1 MTAGTNGRRSG
12 GPMRSNSDVVSG
24 SPSQECSEDVFN
36 FTLSSD
42 DSGRR
47 HLSGPYSFTSSM
59 EKRRPTIL
67 PPRNGGDCGDH
78 DGGLR
83 KRKRKVVDV
92 DSLPYGVLGFKK
104 PKNFMKINSTPRKC
118 SSSRESENRV
128 FEFSENRDFSSSN
141 SKNVDSGS
149 YGLNS
154 SQDLRSSGPRKRE
167 RKRDVS
173 NFTRVCGISKK
184 KAGKENG
191 VLKKTRKKLDSK
203 LWSITENY
211 LDGVNFALDGLKKGS
226 HVKIRR
232 ASLVSLL
239 SVCRTNQHR
248 QLLRVNGMAKNII
261 DVVTRLDSHDQPS
274 NLAAA
279 TLVYLLTS
287 DGEDDCVVGSPSC
300 IRFLIKSL
308 KPLTRRMCR
317 SASLLQDSVYIKDS
331 STTAIMTKVREIL
344 RNCKEVKS
352 RDCIHLR
359 LNPKWISL
367 LIMEKAC
374 LSIEDAASTVRKTDV
389 SFKEILRE
397 FGGLEAVFEVARNC
411 HCIMEEWLETSPN
424 FALDLKDNAGLES
437 LLLLL
442 KCLKVMENA
451 TDLSQDNQCHLLRIN
466 GKTDG
471 QRAPLSLTKL
481 ILSVVKILSGV
492 FLFRSSSSSPTTQVS
507 FSGISGNSDSSDPF
521 AFRWDEFGPSKWDRL
536 SETADKV
543 GPTSAGDEEKSNLI
557 ADCLLAA
564 VKVCINLTNDNP
576 KGCQQI
582 AKCGG
587 LETFCSLIA
596 RHFPSNS
603 SPTID
608 QPSDTRL
615 TDREHDFL
623 VAILVLLVNLVEKN
637 RENRSK
643 LVAARVSLP
652 RIDDLELEDQTD
664 DVISLLCSIFLANR
678 AGGKYLCSDDE
689 DFVLRRETEADKMI
703 IEAYAALLLAFLSM
717 ESKSTRNAIAKCF
730 PGRNLGILVPV
741 LERFAVFH
749 VTLNMISPETHESVL
764 ELIESCRMTP

>member
-1 MTAGTNGRRSG
+1 MIAKTNGRRSR

-36 FTLSSD
+36 FTLSSE

-47 HLSGPYSFTSSM
+47 HLFGSYSFTSSR
-59 EKRRPTIL
+59 EKRRSTIL
-67 PPRNGGDCGDH
+67 PSRNGGDCGDH

-92 DSLPYGVLGFKK
+92 DSLPYGVLGLKK
-104 PKNFMKINSTPRKC
+104 PKNFMKINSTLRKC
-118 SSSRESENRV
+118 SSSRESDTRV
-128 FEFSENRDFSSSN
+128 FEFSENRDFSISKA
-141 SKNVDSGS
+141 KNVDSGW

-154 SQDLRSSGPRKRE
+154 SHDLRNSVPRKCDF
-167 RKRDVS
+167 KRDVS

-191 VLKKTRKKLDSK
+191 VLQKTRKKLDSK
-203 LWSITENY
+203 LRSIAENV
-211 LDGVNFALDGLKKGS
+211 DGVNFALDGLKKGS
-226 HVKIRR
+226 HVNIRR

-239 SVCRTNQHR
+239 SVCRTKQHR
-248 QLLRVNGMAKNII
+248 QLLRVNGMARNII
-261 DVVTRLDSHDQPS
+261 DVVSRLVSDDWPS

-300 IRFLIKSL
+300 ICFLIKSL
-308 KPLTRRMCR
+308 KPLTPRMRRR
-317 SASLLQDSVYIKDS
+317 ASLLQDSVYIKDS
-331 STTAIMTKVREIL
+331 SATAIMTKVREIL
-344 RNCKEVKS
+344 RNCKEMKS

-359 LNPKWISL
+359 LYPKWISL
-367 LIMEKAC
+367 LTMEKAC
-374 LSIEDAASTVRKTDV
+374 LSIEDTANTVRKTGV
-389 SFKEILRE
+389 SFKETLRE
-397 FGGLEAVFEVARNC
+397 FGGLDAVFEVARNC
-411 HCIMEEWLETSPN
+411 LCIMEEWLEKSPN
-424 FALDLKDNAGLES
+424 FALELKDNAGLES

-451 TDLSQDNQCHLLRIN
+451 TDLSQDNQCHLLGMN
-466 GKTDG
+466 GKTNG
-471 QRAPLSLTKL
+471 QRAPRSLTNL

-492 FLFRSSSSSPTTQVS
+492 SLFRSSSSSPTTRVS
-507 FSGISGNSDSSDPF
+507 FSGISGDSDSSDPF

-543 GPTSAGDEEKSNLI
+543 GPTSAGDEEKFNLI

-564 VKVCINLTNDNP
+564 VKVFINLTNDNP
-576 KGCQQI
+576 EGCQQI
-582 AKCGG
+582 ASCGG

-603 SPTID
+603 SP
-608 QPSDTRL
+608 SDTHL
-615 TDREHDFL
+615 TDREQDFL
-623 VAILVLLVNLVEKN
+623 VAILVLLVNLVEKD
-637 RENRSK
+637 RQNRSK

-664 DVISLLCSIFLANR
+664 GVISLLCSIFLANR

-689 DFVLRRETEADKMI
+689 ESVLQREKEADNMI

-717 ESKSTRNAIAKCF
+717 ESKSTRNAIANFF
-730 PGRNLGILVPV
+730 PGRNLAILVPV

-749 VTLNMISPETHESVL
+749 VTLNLISPETHEAVL
-764 ELIESCRMTP
+764 EVIESCRTTP

>member
-1 MTAGTNGRRSG
+1 MIARTNGRRSR

-24 SPSQECSEDVFN
+24 SPSQEYSEDVFN
-36 FTLSSD
+36 FTLSSE

-47 HLSGPYSFTSSM
+47 HLSGPYSFTSSK
-59 EKRRPTIL
+59 EKRRSTIL
-67 PPRNGGDCGDH
+67 PSRNGGDCGDH

-104 PKNFMKINSTPRKC
+104 KPKNFMKINSTLRKC

-128 FEFSENRDFSSSN
+128 FEFSDDRDFSISN
-141 SKNVDSGS
+141 TKNVDSGS

-154 SQDLRSSGPRKRE
+154 SQDLRSSGPRKCE

-203 LWSITENY
+203 FRSITENV
-211 LDGVNFALDGLKKGS
+211 DGVNFALDGLKKGS
-226 HVKIRR
+226 HLKIRR

-239 SVCRTNQHR
+239 SVCRTNQQR

-261 DVVTRLDSHDQPS
+261 DVVSRLGSHDQPS

-287 DGEDDCVVGSPSC
+287 DGEDDCVVDSPSC
-300 IRFLIKSL
+300 ICFLIKSL
-308 KPLTRRMCR
+308 KPLTPRMCR
-317 SASLLQDSVYIKDS
+317 RASLLQDSIYIKDS
-331 STTAIMTKVREIL
+331 SATAIMTKVREIL
-344 RNCKEVKS
+344 RDCKEMKS
-352 RDCIHLR
+352 RDYIHLR

-367 LIMEKAC
+367 LTMEKAC
-374 LSIEDAASTVRKTDV
+374 LSIEDAASTVRKTGV

-397 FGGLEAVFEVARNC
+397 FGGLDAVFEVARNC
-411 HCIMEEWLETSPN
+411 HCIMEEWLEKSPN

-451 TDLSQDNQCHLLRIN
+451 TDLSQDNQCHLLRMN

-471 QRAPLSLTKL
+471 QRAPLSLTTL

-492 FLFRSSSSSPTTQVS
+492 SLFRSSSSSSTTQVS

-521 AFRWDEFGPSKWDRL
+521 TFRWDEFGPSKWALL

-543 GPTSAGDEEKSNLI
+543 GPTSAGDGEKSNLI
-557 ADCLLAA
+557 ADCLLTA
-564 VKVCINLTNDNP
+564 VKVFINLTNDNP
-576 KGCQQI
+576 EGCQQI

-603 SPTID
+603 SLTID

-623 VAILVLLVNLVEKN
+623 VAILVLLVNLVEKD
-637 RENRSK
+637 RQNRSK

-664 DVISLLCSIFLANR
+664 DAISLLCSIFLANR

-689 DFVLRRETEADKMI
+689 ESVLQREKEADKMI

-717 ESKSTRNAIAKCF
+717 ESKSTRNAIAECF
-730 PGRNLGILVPV
+730 PGRNLAILVPV

-749 VTLNMISPETHESVL
+749 VTLNMISPETHEAVL
-764 ELIESCRMTP
+764 EVIESCRIP